1 MHILLPKRAYPES
14 IRDMPLQMV
23 GLESEPRVWD
33 SELVS
38 HDKVA
43 TPQIHI
49 STPILTTYIL
59 LTCQLAT
66 LPIYFFVS
74 IDTCI
79 SLNKIFFH
87 CRKQSKNCL
96 QSENPSQSLREGLHH
111 IDLDISNV

>member
-1 MHILLPKRAYPES
+1 
-14 IRDMPLQMV
+14 MPLQMV

-66 LPIYFFVS
+66 LPIF
-74 IDTCI
+74 
-79 SLNKIFFH
+79 SLY
-87 CRKQSKNCL
+87 L
-96 QSENPSQSLREGLHH
+96 
-111 IDLDISNV
+111 